1 MYEVEAKK
9 LEQKNAIEQLRWDLE
24 NRFGFSEILNDA
36 LMKRFQQFLEDTDH
50 SDEQGRIIYWA
61 VATQE
66 PAGKALPEMRKVQV
80 RLTLFHP
87 DEIITLRQEGVAAVR
102 KKRIMRITCEAKE
115 QGGYLTQE
123 DLAILLGNSPRT
135 IRYDIKEIRNDGID
149 VPTRGQMKD
158 IGKGVSHKAKIVLEY
173 LKGYGYSEIRRRTH
187 HSDESIDRYVRDFSR
202 VVYLL
207 EQGESTP
214 RIRQTTRLSESLIRE
229 YKQIYEEY
237 SEHDYPKIKELLQKT
252 VSKKRLHEKNTG
264 GGP

>member
-1 MYEVEAKK
+1 MYEVETKK
-9 LEQKNAIEQLRWDLE
+9 LEKKNAIEQLRWDLE

-36 LMKRFQQFLEDTDH
+36 LMKRFQQYLGDTDH

-66 PAGKALPEMRKVQV
+66 PAGKAQPEMRKVQV

-87 DEIITLRQEGVAAVR
+87 DDINILRQEGVAAVR

-123 DLAILLGNSPRT
+123 DLAILLGNSPRA
-135 IRYDIKEIRNDGID
+135 IRYDIKEIRNDGIE

-173 LKGYGYSEIRRRTH
+173 LKGYGYSEIKRRTH
-187 HSDESIDRYVRDFSR
+187 HSEESIDRYIRDFSR

-207 EQGESTP
+207 QHEESIS
-214 RIRQTTRLSESLIRE
+214 RIRQTTRLSESLIIE
-229 YKQIYEEY
+229 YKQIFEEY
-237 SEHDYPKIKELLQKT
+237 SEHDYPRLEELFQKMPQ
-252 VSKKRLHEKNTG
+252 KKGVHEKQR

>member
-1 MYEVEAKK
+1 MYGVETKR
-9 LEQKNAIEQLRWDLE
+9 LEKKNAIEQLRWDLE

-36 LMKRFQQFLEDTDH
+36 LMKRFQQYLEDTNH
-50 SDEQGRIIYWA
+50 PDEQGRIIYWA
-61 VATQE
+61 VSAQE
-66 PAGKALPEMRKVQV
+66 PSGKAQPEMRKVQV

-87 DEIITLRQEGVAAVR
+87 DDITTLRQEGVAAVR
-102 KKRIMRITCEAKE
+102 KKRIMRITCEAKD

-207 EQGESTP
+207 EQGESIP
-214 RIRQTTRLSESLIRE
+214 RIRQTTRLSESLIHE

-237 SEHDYPKIKELLQKT
+237 SEHDYPRMKELLQGAIL
-252 VSKKRLHEKNTG
+252 KKRLHEKKTG
-264 GGP
+264 GP